1 MTRVDKDYHKRIIL
15 KPRNEKILKINQFI
29 GHYFLTFINFAIQNI
44 FLQNIVL
51 VPMDYLQVLCGHTK
65 RNSNTIIQ

>member
-15 KPRNEKILKINQFI
+15 KQRNEKILKINHFI

-51 VPMDYLQVLCGHTK
+51 VPMDCCKYCVVTQKETLKQ
-65 RNSNTIIQ
+65 